1 MQNDTYFLMTVKDVT
16 EIARNTYWSLV
27 LRDSCDEDYVCY
39 EQVDDEIFVDCVAV
53 TLHRPAV
60 Q

>member
-1 MQNDTYFLMTVKDVT
+1 MTVIDVMET
-16 EIARNTYWSLV
+16 ATNTNLSLI

-39 EQVDDEIFVDCVAV
+39 EEVNDEIFVDCVAV
-53 TLHRPAV
+53 TLHWPAV

>member
-1 MQNDTYFLMTVKDVT
+1 MTVKDVT